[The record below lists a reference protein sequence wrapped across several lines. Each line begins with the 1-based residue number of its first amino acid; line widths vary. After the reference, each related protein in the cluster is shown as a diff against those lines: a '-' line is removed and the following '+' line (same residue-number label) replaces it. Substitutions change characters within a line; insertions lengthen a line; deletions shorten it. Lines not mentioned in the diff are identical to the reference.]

1 MCLSLISTIYFVINK
16 NNIVNNNIVTI
27 SKGQS
32 IEKIIKKNFVK
43 INFIEEIIF
52 RYYFKI
58 QIAYNSKIYHYG
70 DFFVDKNISLIN
82 FLNTISKPSNILNT
96 ITIIEGWSKKEL
108 SIELSK
114 HFDDFKE
121 INYFDILADTYYFEK
136 NQDFK
141 VLYDYMKEFKNKYL
155 LEKKTNDNSL
165 LKFNENEIMIIGS
178 LIEKEGLDY
187 QDKKNVASVIFNR
200 LEKDMRLQIDATV
213 LYVITNGEYNLSR
226 KLLLNDLKVDN
237 PFNTYKY
244 NGLPPKPISY
254 VGTKTIDI
262 IYENY
267 KTEYLFYFFN
277 NSLKK
282 HIFSMNYEDHKTKLN
297 EYRNKK

>member
-1 MCLSLISTIYFVINK
+1 
-16 NNIVNNNIVTI
+16 
-27 SKGQS
+27 
-32 IEKIIKKNFVK
+32 
-43 INFIEEIIF
+43 
-52 RYYFKI
+52 
-58 QIAYNSKIYHYG
+58 
-70 DFFVDKNISLIN
+70 
-82 FLNTISKPSNILNT
+82 
-96 ITIIEGWSKKEL
+96 
-108 SIELSK
+108 
-114 HFDDFKE
+114 
-121 INYFDILADTYYFEK
+121 
-136 NQDFK
+136 
-141 VLYDYMKEFKNKYL
+141 MKEFKNKYL